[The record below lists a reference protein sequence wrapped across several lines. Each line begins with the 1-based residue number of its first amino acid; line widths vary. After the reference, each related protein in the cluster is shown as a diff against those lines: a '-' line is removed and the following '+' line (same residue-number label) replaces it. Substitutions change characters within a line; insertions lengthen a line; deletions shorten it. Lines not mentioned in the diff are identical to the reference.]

1 MKLTDKKGTLKYDVD
16 LNTKLGDWNT
26 ATKGY
31 YLLDEKSHISNLTI
45 EYKPN
50 LKSRSERIKFE
61 VMHPILFLKLIQFNY
76 V

>member
-1 MKLTDKKGTLKYDVD
+1 MD

-50 LKSRSERIKFE
+50 PKSRQEKIKFE
-61 VMHPILFLKLIQFNY
+61 VILQLLFLNY
-76 V
+76 YYSISLCLDR

>member
-1 MKLTDKKGTLKYDVD
+1 LKLTDKKGTLKYDVD

-50 LKSRSERIKFE
+50 PKSRQERIKFE
-61 VMHPILFLKLIQFNY
+61 VIYHYYFSY
-76 V
+76 YY